1 MCIRDSFNTHKILD
15 SNLKLL
21 ESDRYDLIN
30 QDSLKYLENEQL
42 QPFDYVFLDPP
53 FNQGLIPL
61 ILSLISKQNL
71 IDSKS
76 KIYVESEFEIDL
88 ELLNS
93 NIKYNCTIEKQKKI
107 RECLLLSDKLGLTMK
122 KIAIYPGSFD
132 PITNG
137 HIDVIKRASKLFD
150 EVIIAITQNASKSS
164 FLSIDERV
172 SAAENSISSL
182 KNTKVM
188 SFNSLLVDFA
198 KEHNAQIII
207 RGLRAVSDFEY
218 EFQLSGMNKR
228 LNSEIETL
236 FMTPSEEF
244 ANISSSLVRE
254 ILLLGGDISP
264 FVPGEVKKILLDIAK
279 K

>member
-1 MCIRDSFNTHKILD
+1 
-15 SNLKLL
+15 
-21 ESDRYDLIN
+21 
-30 QDSLKYLENEQL
+30 
-42 QPFDYVFLDPP
+42 
-53 FNQGLIPL
+53 
-61 ILSLISKQNL
+61 
-71 IDSKS
+71 
-76 KIYVESEFEIDL
+76 
-88 ELLNS
+88 
-93 NIKYNCTIEKQKKI
+93 
-107 RECLLLSDKLGLTMK
+107 MK

-137 HIDVIKRASKLFD
+137 HIDLIKRASKLFD

-164 FLSIDERV
+164 FLSIEERV
-172 SAAENSISSL
+172 SAAEVSNSSH
-182 KNTKVM
+182 KNKKVLG
-188 SFNSLLVDFA
+188 FNSLLVDFA

-264 FVPGEVKKILLDIAK
+264 FEPSEVKKILLDIAK

>member
-1 MCIRDSFNTHKILD
+1 
-15 SNLKLL
+15 
-21 ESDRYDLIN
+21 
-30 QDSLKYLENEQL
+30 
-42 QPFDYVFLDPP
+42 
-53 FNQGLIPL
+53 
-61 ILSLISKQNL
+61 
-71 IDSKS
+71 
-76 KIYVESEFEIDL
+76 
-88 ELLNS
+88 
-93 NIKYNCTIEKQKKI
+93 
-107 RECLLLSDKLGLTMK
+107 MK

-137 HIDVIKRASKLFD
+137 HVDLIKRASKLFD
-150 EVIIAITQNASKSS
+150 EVIIAITQNANKSS

-172 SAAENSISSL
+172 SAAENSIRSL
-182 KNTKVM
+182 ENPKVL

-254 ILLLGGDISP
+254 ILMLGGDISP
-264 FVPGEVKKILLDIAK
+264 FVPSEVKKILIEISK